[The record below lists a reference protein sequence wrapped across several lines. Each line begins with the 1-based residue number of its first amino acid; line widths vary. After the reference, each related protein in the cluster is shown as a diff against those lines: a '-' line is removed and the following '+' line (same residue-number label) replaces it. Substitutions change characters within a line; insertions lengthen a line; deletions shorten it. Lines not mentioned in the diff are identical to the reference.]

1 MPSFRMRFMIWSL
14 ASLVFLAGAST
25 ASHADTTS
33 GIVFDFTN
41 PTGKVNRAIFGIEGL
56 PKVFMVAQDNPR
68 VMDSFLRLNPSG
80 WIARMETWIGYLE
93 PENDNDDP
101 YTFDWDRLHP
111 DKMIRFIED
120 RPAYEAWLRTI
131 DVELMPLLCYSTE
144 WLDSGNEDDK
154 ISDKQEW
161 AEFAAA
167 AMHSWNADG
176 DDLRARYAEVWNEPN
191 MPMFGMGSQE
201 AFYELFNVTAE
212 RLHADDPTLMVGGP
226 ALTPAYWAK
235 TAEWYAGFIE
245 HCGHNADFVIHH
257 IYHGSDVSADDEV
270 QQIIEMTDQFRA
282 IAGKENGQMALTEI
296 DAWFSGWPKFQY
308 MMQRHF
314 GYLGIADRILSVHH
328 FTTLAYNEHG
338 RYTFGVM
345 TEQGAP
351 MLGTYWPFW
360 IVRNL
365 DGLLINTMRR
375 GDAGALDAVGSAHTN
390 DEGRQ
395 MLAAVVYNRTE
406 APVSTPILLVFEP
419 SDRERWL
426 RIDEA
431 TARFQGVRDMVSVP
445 AGDHQ
450 IRLDRTIAERSAIA
464 LTLLEPGKRHYGFA
478 DLNDQEAPAVELTAY
493 HDQVRP
499 GETFTLV
506 ARVVNTTAEPI
517 SGTLSLTHLP
527 EGWATSEASIP
538 TGLLATGAA
547 KELRIAVTASN
558 KPEPLSRMTIGAT
571 SEIPHLN
578 HAIAPVAEFV
588 PGAGMGGQFVASKAS
603 MPVDIVYVEPQETT
617 SR

>member
-1 MPSFRMRFMIWSL
+1 MLTFHRRLLLMLL
-14 ASLVFLAGAST
+14 ASTSLLATFSLHSRA
-25 ASHADTTS
+25 ADTS

-101 YTFDWDRLHP
+101 YTYDWDRLHP
-111 DKMIRFIED
+111 DEMIRFIED

-154 ISDKQEW
+154 ISNKHEW

-167 AMHSWNADG
+167 ALHSWNADG

-191 MPMFGMGSQE
+191 MPMFGMGNQD
-201 AFYELFNVTAE
+201 AFYELFNIAAE
-212 RLHADDPTLMVGGP
+212 RLRSEDPTLMVGGP

-282 IAGKENGQMALTEI
+282 VTGKENGQMALTEI

-314 GYLGIADRILSVHH
+314 GYLRIADRILSVHH

-351 MLGTYWPFW
+351 MLGTYWPYW
-360 IVRNL
+360 VVRNL
-365 DGLLINTMRR
+365 DGLLINTIRR
-375 GDAGALDAVGSAHTN
+375 GDAGILDAVASRHTN
-390 DEGRQ
+390 DDGQ
-395 MLAAVVYNRTE
+395 LMLAAVVYNRTE
-406 APVSTPILLVFEP
+406 SPVTTPMLLVFEP
-419 SDRERWL
+419 SDRERLL
-426 RIDEA
+426 RIDETTA
-431 TARFQGVRDMVSVP
+431 TFQGVRDVLQVP
-445 AGDHQ
+445 AGDRQ
-450 IRLDRTIAERSAIA
+450 IELDRTIAEHSVMA

-478 DLNDQEAPAVELTAY
+478 DLNDQEAPAVELMAD

-506 ARVVNTTAEPI
+506 ARVINTTGEPI
-517 SGTLSLTHLP
+517 SGTLSLGNLP
-527 EGWATSEASIP
+527 KGWTAPESSVP

-547 KELRIAVTASN
+547 KELRVAVTASN

-571 SEIPHLN
+571 SEIRHLN
-578 HAIAPVAEFV
+578 HAITPVAEFL
-588 PGAGMGGQFVASKAS
+588 PGAGIGGQFVAAKQSLS
-603 MPVDIVYVEPQETT
+603 VDIVYVDPKETA